1 MRHVGGSR
9 RGGSGRAIT
18 VNARFDNLMMSYP
31 LTLTHFFERSRRL
44 FARKTIATRV
54 PGGPLFRYT
63 YGEFVARTMRL
74 AGALAALGVRRGDRV
89 ATFAWNT
96 HRHLELYWA
105 VPLSGAILHTLNIRL
120 SAHDLT
126 YIINH
131 AGDSIIFADA
141 SLLPLLA
148 ALRDALPTVRRI
160 VVMPDEAGAFGSSGA
175 AASVEH
181 AAYEALVAG
190 AEPVSGWPE
199 LQETDAA
206 GMCYT
211 SGTTGHPKGVVY
223 THRAMFLHCLAE
235 AMTDQF
241 GISEDDRI
249 LHIVPM
255 FHANSWCLPFTAVMV
270 GADQVFAGPNPQPR
284 DICQLIQ
291 AEKVTFTGAVP
302 TVWIAVKELCEK
314 EGFDISSLRTIAI
327 GGSAAPKSL
336 QQAYAKNFG
345 VQMSHAW
352 GMTEMTPLGTVTR
365 LKSYMGDWPE
375 EKKYDVFARVGYPSV
390 GVDARIVD
398 DSGKELAW
406 DGLGMGELQVRGPWV
421 VASYY
426 DNAESADRF
435 TADGWF
441 RTGDVA
447 TIDAEGYVQI
457 TDRTKDLIKSG
468 GEWVS
473 SVDVENMIMAH
484 PKVLEAAVIAVPHP
498 KWVERPLACVVPK
511 PGSVIEPGEIIDF
524 LRSKLARWALPDEI
538 EIIDAV
544 PKTSVGKFD
553 KKVLRERYKN
563 WKPRDMTENA

>member
-1 MRHVGGSR
+1 MSPC
-9 RGGSGRAIT
+9 
-18 VNARFDNLMMSYP
+18 FDNLMMSYP

-54 PGGPLFRYT
+54 PGKPLFRYT
-63 YGEFVARTMRL
+63 YGDFAERTMRL
-74 AGALAALGVRRGDRV
+74 AGALAALGVRDGDRV
-89 ATFAWNT
+89 ATFAWNS

-105 VPLSGAILHTLNIRL
+105 TPLSGAVLHTLNIRL
-120 SAHDLT
+120 SPLDLT
-126 YIINH
+126 YIVNH
-131 AGDSIIFADA
+131 AGDSVIFADA
-141 SLLPLLA
+141 SLWPVLA
-148 ALRDALPTVRRI
+148 AIRDKLPTVRRI
-160 VVMPDEAGAFGSSGA
+160 VIMPDGVADAAETAGR
-175 AASVEH
+175 EH
-181 AAYEALVAG
+181 GEYEALLA
-190 AEPVSGWPE
+190 AAQPVSGWPE
-199 LQETDAA
+199 LRETDAA

-235 AMTDQF
+235 ATTDLF
-241 GISEDDRI
+241 GISENDRI

-255 FHANSWCLPFTAVMV
+255 FHANSWCLPYTALMA
-270 GADQVFAGPNPQPR
+270 GADQVFAGPNPQPP
-284 DICQLIQ
+284 DICRMIQ
-291 AEKVTFTGAVP
+291 GEKVTFTGAVP
-302 TVWIAVKELCEK
+302 TVWIAIKELCER
-314 EGFDISSLRTIAI
+314 EGYDISSLRTIAI
-327 GGSAAPKSL
+327 GGSAAPRSL

-365 LKSYMGDWPE
+365 LKSYMGDWSE
-375 EKKYDVFARVGYPSV
+375 EKKYDVYSRVGYPSV
-390 GVDARIVD
+390 GVDARIVA
-398 DSGKELAW
+398 DSGAELPW
-406 DGLGMGELQVRGPWV
+406 DGESMGELQVRGPWV

-426 DNAESADRF
+426 DNPESADRF

-473 SVDVENMIMAH
+473 SVDVENLIMSH

-511 PGSVIEPGEIIDF
+511 PGSTLEPGEIIDF
-524 LRSKLARWALPDEI
+524 LRPQLARWALPDAV

-553 KKVLRERYKN
+553 KKVLRERYKSRT
-563 WKPRDMTENA
+563 PREA

>member
-1 MRHVGGSR
+1 M
-9 RGGSGRAIT
+9 T
-18 VNARFDNLMMSYP
+18 PRFDNLMMNYP

-44 FARKTIATRV
+44 FAKKTIATRV
-54 PGGPLFRYT
+54 PGRTMFRYT
-63 YGEFVARTMRL
+63 YDDFAERTTRL

-89 ATFAWNT
+89 ATFAWNS
-96 HRHLELYWA
+96 HRHLEIYWA
-105 VPLSGAILHTLNIRL
+105 APLSGAILHTLNIRL
-120 SAHDLT
+120 SPLDLT

-131 AGDSIIFADA
+131 AGDSVIFVDA
-141 SLLPLLA
+141 SLWPTLA
-148 ALRDALPTVRRI
+148 AIRDKLTTVRKI
-160 VVMPDEAGAFGSSGA
+160 VIMPDGVADAAQTAGR
-175 AASVEH
+175 EH
-181 AAYEALVAG
+181 EEYEALLSA
-190 AEPVSGWPE
+190 AEPLRAWPE
-199 LQETDAA
+199 LGETDAA

-235 AMTDQF
+235 ATTDLF
-241 GISEDDRI
+241 GISENDRI

-270 GADQVFAGPNPQPR
+270 GADQIFAGANPQPP
-284 DICQLIQ
+284 DICRMIQ
-291 AEKVTFTGAVP
+291 SEKITFTGAVP
-302 TVWIAVKELCEK
+302 TVWIAIKELCEK
-314 EGFDISSLRTIAI
+314 EGYDISSLRTIAI
-327 GGSAAPKSL
+327 GGSAAPRSL

-365 LKSYMGDWPE
+365 LKSYMGDWSE
-375 EKKYDVFARVGYPSV
+375 EKKYDVYSRVGYASV
-390 GVDARIVD
+390 GVDVRIVD
-398 DSGKELAW
+398 DLGAELAW
-406 DGLGMGELQVRGPWV
+406 DGQSMGELQVRGPWV

-426 DNAESADRF
+426 DNPESADRF
-435 TADGWF
+435 TGDGWF

-447 TIDAEGYVQI
+447 TIDAEGYIQI

-473 SVDVENMIMAH
+473 SVDVENMIMSH

-511 PGSVIEPGEIIDF
+511 PGSVLEPGEIIEF
-524 LRSKLARWALPDEI
+524 LRPQLARWALPDAVEI
-538 EIIDAV
+538 VEAV
-544 PKTSVGKFD
+544 PKTTVGKFD

-563 WKPRDMTENA
+563 WAPRDA